1 MVMFKVT
8 ICDIGKMN
16 INMTD
21 KIEKRRQPLQY
32 RTMAM
37 TTTIMSMVRASAAMT
52 AAWKLRRHELCR
64 ELQRITSKRA
74 THTRRCSSTTTQTIW
89 VAVVTS
95 PTLKARWYS
104 ILSMYLSVRFSLRNA
119 ITFGITPYL
128 FNAKEFDEETG
139 MYYYG
144 ARYYDPR
151 VSLWISTDILEEKN
165 YGNSSYAYTYN
176 PITFIDPIGT
186 DTINISYVNKKWKID
201 APIIADGNDVFN
213 VANGDKKETYEFSQ
227 GEHGK
232 RVNLLNLEIGET
244 KDSYTLGVYHIS
256 GEADNGTG
264 FYVAPGGEPST
275 KNGSGRRIPDGTY
288 PIINPTAGSQWIKPG
303 VGGNVSKR
311 GIRFHYGGTNPRSW
325 TEGCFVL
332 SSGYSVNG
340 NTIHYNAD
348 ESKTASRNF
357 DNALGAIGH
366 FSYRPKSRTY
376 NREGATFNAPIKHTL
391 ILKSRK
397 K

>member
-1 MVMFKVT
+1 MFKVT

-52 AAWKLRRHELCR
+52 AAWNLRRHELCR

-95 PTLKARWYS
+95 PTLTARWCS
-104 ILSMYLSVRFSLRNA
+104 ILSMCLSVKSLLRNA
-119 ITFGITPYL
+119 TTFGITPYL

-366 FSYRPKSRTY
+366 FSYRPKSKTY